1 MLTPH
6 SMRTMQHIEVI
17 DILMVCFNS
26 SKRFFEIFVQ
36 IYKQNGKNIQN
47 NVLKKK
53 YQNKAY

>member
-1 MLTPH
+1 
-6 SMRTMQHIEVI
+6 MRTMQHIEVI

-53 YQNKAY
+53 YQNKA